1 MKTDEHSK
9 YHKHSEKEI
18 PNSAESLRIFFYRL
32 INIRVKSCKMNRN
45 FSRCQARK
53 QYSGP

>member
-18 PNSAESLRIFFYRL
+18 PNSAESLRIFFTE
-32 INIRVKSCKMNRN
+32 
-45 FSRCQARK
+45 
-53 QYSGP
+53 

>member
-9 YHKHSEKEI
+9 YYKHSEKEI
-18 PNSAESLRIFFYRL
+18 PNSAESPDFYRV

-45 FSRCQARK
+45 FSRYQARK
-53 QYSGP
+53 QYSGQ